1 MLLLKD
7 SEVSR
12 AIRAFKALRALRLL
26 NVSDN
31 AKDIFHSLIIV
42 RGWKIFSVGNV
53 SFCA

>member
-7 SEVSR
+7 SKVSR
-12 AIRAFKALRALRLL
+12 AIGAFKALQALSLL

-31 AKDIFHSLIIV
+31 AKDTFHSLIIIG
-42 RGWKIFSVGNV
+42 GWKIFSVSNV